1 MISVCIP
8 IYNFDVTNLVEELCL
23 QLKKINVPSEIVL
36 IDDSSDTVFKEK
48 NEAVCIQHNYTKLEK
63 NIGRAAIRNLFLKYA
78 KFDHLLFLD
87 CDSKIAKDDFLATY
101 IKTIKNNPNHI
112 LCGGRV
118 YKKTPPTRN
127 KRLRWKY
134 GRIRESKPSNVR
146 NKNPYKSFMTHNFV
160 IKKSILKTVGFDER
174 LTSYG
179 HEDTLFGFHLKK
191 KNVQVMH
198 IHNPILNGDLET
210 NSSYVLSAEKAND
223 NLIKILGFLEYDK
236 EFIKDVSLLKI
247 YFKAVKFK
255 GLIRLV
261 FKVLKPLLK
270 KMLVLGFVN
279 LYLFD
284 FYKLGILTLK
294 INNKEYKHNYN

>member
-1 MISVCIP
+1 
-8 IYNFDVTNLVEELCL
+8 
-23 QLKKINVPSEIVL
+23 
-36 IDDSSDTVFKEK
+36 
-48 NEAVCIQHNYTKLEK
+48 
-63 NIGRAAIRNLFLKYA
+63 
-78 KFDHLLFLD
+78 
-87 CDSKIAKDDFLATY
+87 
-101 IKTIKNNPNHI
+101 
-112 LCGGRV
+112 
-118 YKKTPPTRN
+118 
-127 KRLRWKY
+127 
-134 GRIRESKPSNVR
+134 
-146 NKNPYKSFMTHNFV
+146 MTHNFV